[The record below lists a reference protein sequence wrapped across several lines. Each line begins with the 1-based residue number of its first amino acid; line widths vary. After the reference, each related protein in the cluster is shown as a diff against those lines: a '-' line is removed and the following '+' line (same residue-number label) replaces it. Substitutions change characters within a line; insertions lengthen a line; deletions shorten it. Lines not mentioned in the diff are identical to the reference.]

1 MILMIIVMTDNDKE
15 QEEDTQLIIVMRD
28 NAHNSNSNDKE
39 WYRYQGE
46 ITLSESAFNEK
57 VKSFPKDPFS
67 VTDHTG
73 DESP

>member
-39 WYRYQGE
+39 WYQGE

-57 VKSFPKDPFS
+57 VKSFPKETFS
-67 VTDHTG
+67 VTDRTG